1 MKGKSVWMQ
10 KCERSL
16 VFQVIAVAR
25 WVALILL
32 MGIGLTAIWLQYQNQ
47 QDIGWLFFVVCI
59 MGGGVLFWMG
69 TCLLK
74 SECMAQQRAKRQP
87 RSPSS

>member
-59 MGGGVLFWMG
+59 MGVI
-69 TCLLK
+69 
-74 SECMAQQRAKRQP
+74 P
-87 RSPSS
+87 